1 MKKYVKWLLGAA
13 AIGSSIGLIIAHFCK
28 KSRKNNSEEAVAME
42 EEDFDLDSDLK
53 PSSERG
59 YVSLNKTQKTAAEEA
74 VDSSETEPAEET
86 ETADSSDTEP
96 GNEAK
101 PADSSEEATDTE
113 ESEAKEDTSD
123 AVETEADKTDASS
136 DEETISE

>member
-28 KSRKNNSEEAVAME
+28 KSKKDNNEETAAME

-59 YVSLNKTQKTAAEEA
+59 YVSLNKTQETANEEA
-74 VDSSETEPAEET
+74 VDSSVAEPE
-86 ETADSSDTEP
+86 
-96 GNEAK
+96 NEAK
-101 PADSSEEATDTE
+101 PADSSEEVADAE
-113 ESEAKEDTSD
+113 ESETKENTSD
-123 AVETEADKTDASS
+123 AVETKADKTDASS
-136 DEETISE
+136 DEETVSE

>member
-28 KSRKNNSEEAVAME
+28 KSKKENNEEVVAME

-59 YVSLNKTQKTAAEEA
+59 YVSLNKTQEMA
-74 VDSSETEPAEET
+74 
-86 ETADSSDTEP
+86 
-96 GNEAK
+96 
-101 PADSSEEATDTE
+101 
-113 ESEAKEDTSD
+113 
-123 AVETEADKTDASS
+123 ASS
-136 DEETISE
+136 DEKTVSE

>member
-28 KSRKNNSEEAVAME
+28 NSKRHNSEETAAME

-59 YVSLNKTQKTAAEEA
+59 YVSLNKTQENPEEKTA
-74 VDSSETEPAEET
+74 DSSEAETETTEEAQQT
-86 ETADSSDTEP
+86 ETADSSDAEKAETKAP
-96 GNEAK
+96 EADETK
-101 PADSSEEATDTE
+101 DSSETVGAETDTV
-113 ESEAKEDTSD
+113 TP
-123 AVETEADKTDASS
+123 SS
-136 DEETISE
+136 ADEENVSE